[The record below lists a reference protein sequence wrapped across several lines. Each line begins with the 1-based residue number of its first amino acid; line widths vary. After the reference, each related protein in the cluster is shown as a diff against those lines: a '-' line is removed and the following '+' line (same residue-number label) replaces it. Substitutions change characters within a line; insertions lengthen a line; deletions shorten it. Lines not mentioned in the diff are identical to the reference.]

1 MTSKRYENTRRVG
14 AKGGSGQLPRPVRAF
29 VDAAGAF
36 IEHWGFKRVQGEI
49 WALVYL
55 ADRPLMATEVAQALG
70 VSKALV
76 SLAMSEL
83 LEYRVLLLAEGGDGR
98 SQRLVANENLGEA
111 IAAVL
116 RLRET
121 RLLDDA
127 RASVVALRSMSPD
140 ARGAIGVDPKRV
152 AAAEQ
157 FIQEARRALDLL
169 VVWMNGAA

>member
-1 MTSKRYENTRRVG
+1 MASKRSEKTRRVG
-14 AKGGSGQLPRPVRAF
+14 AKGGSGVLPRPVRAF

-36 IEHWGFKRVQGEI
+36 IEHWGFKRVQGQI

-55 ADRPLMATEVAQALG
+55 ADRPLMATEVARALG

-83 LEYRVLLLAEGGDGR
+83 LEYRVLLLADGGDGR

-111 IAAVL
+111 ITAVL

-121 RLLDDA
+121 RLLEDA

-140 ARGAIGVDPKRV
+140 TRGAIGVDRKRV
-152 AAAEQ
+152 AAVEQ
-157 FIQEARRALDLL
+157 FIQEARRALDLF
-169 VVWMNGAA
+169 VVSMNGAA